1 MSGVFVIVDDQD
13 PNIRYSGW
21 SPRPAENQFQ
31 FAGTMTAPGG
41 LGSTASYQF
50 DGTSIS
56 VFGLI
61 LANSNKPNTTFD
73 FSIDGI
79 FQNSNT
85 IPTDQNEH
93 FHRRFFAS
101 QALEDERHTLEITVS
116 NISSTDVLLD
126 YLIYEASQNATLDPS
141 SSARLL
147 VLNTSPQLA
156 YSQGW
161 SAGITLRLGL
171 VEAAISLNNSV
182 EGAADLGATVAL
194 NFTGSGFE
202 VRGLLVKEFP
212 SPAAAYSLDGGPWV
226 DVQMPTN
233 GSSYTNAQSNFE
245 FIGQTFSSVETH
257 SLVITPLL
265 PDAFFLDFITVQ
277 SPTAFFPR
285 KANVAPAPSLT
296 SSTAISPTLTQ
307 PLSPTAK
314 GSESGA
320 PTVHGLRAGAIA
332 GICIAI
338 VACLSVAVLAVFL
351 LRRRRR
357 GKVSPE
363 QPSGSRSV
371 SEVAASMGTTAWTS
385 RSDLPSRN
393 VTPFTV
399 YRDDEPSGST
409 TTGESQPPMVRMNQR
424 KPHKGQRRTEP
435 VVRVEER
442 ESAMT
447 EPPAYTD
454 HPASTA

>member
-1 MSGVFVIVDDQD
+1 LPPSLPTHVWVFVIVDDQD

-21 SPRPAENQFQ
+21 SPRP
-31 FAGTMTAPGG
+31 
-41 LGSTASYQF
+41 GSTASYQF

-101 QALEDERHTLEITVS
+101 QALEDGRHTLEITIS

-161 SAGITLRLGL
+161 STVITGLRSGL

-226 DVQMPTN
+226 DVQMPTI

-257 SLVITPLL
+257 SLVITPS
-265 PDAFFLDFITVQ
+265 
-277 SPTAFFPR
+277 SPVLSSSTSSR
-285 KANVAPAPSLT
+285 LT
-296 SSTAISPTLTQ
+296 SSIAISPTLTQ
-307 PLSPTAK
+307 PPSSTAK

-320 PTVHGLRAGAIA
+320 PTIHGLRAGAIA

-338 VACLSVAVLAVFL
+338 VGCLSVAALAVFL

-357 GKVSPE
+357 GKVSPD

-371 SEVAASMGTTAWTS
+371 SEVATSMGATTWTG

-447 EPPAYTD
+447 EPPAYSD
-454 HPASTA
+454 HPASMIR